1 LLVAPAD
8 VDLLRMSKP
17 ETSPIPILK
26 LDFPTVVI
34 TSSNDPIF
42 QLKEPSLAEKWGS
55 TFINIMRKAIE
66 FRVKKIVFE
75 GQEILQSLLELIE
88 NEI

>member
-1 LLVAPAD
+1 LVKENKIHKIVGALLVAPAD
-8 VDLLRMSKP
+8 VDLLRIPPSKP

-55 TFINIMRKAIE
+55 TFINIMRKAI
-66 FRVKKIVFE
+66 
-75 GQEILQSLLELIE
+75 
-88 NEI
+88 